1 MKEKGQEAGRYSSV
15 RHKDTEEGKKRGLKK
30 ICKEE
35 SRREGYVLSRV
46 KGRKSLCLYW
56 VHTGNELASRSG
68 TLRSTHWQCPC
79 CGRPWSGE
87 DRQSSAP
94 NFEPAHCPC
103 ALCPGTQQANLN
115 KNEKGHTHTR
125 PSAELGW
132 GAFSEWRHRGQSV
145 HRTHRKWRS
154 SAPSPGPMVEFLHPK
169 SLDPCPTQHASP
181 GQQGTVLGVRSL
193 WILFYF

>member
-79 CGRPWSGE
+79 CGRPWSGA
-87 DRQSSAP
+87 DRQRALLLTLSQHTAP
-94 NFEPAHCPC
+94 V
-103 ALCPGTQQANLN
+103 LCVLGPSKPTST
-115 KNEKGHTHTR
+115 KMKKGTHT
-125 PSAELGW
+125 
-132 GAFSEWRHRGQSV
+132 
-145 HRTHRKWRS
+145 
-154 SAPSPGPMVEFLHPK
+154 PGPVQSWDEVP
-169 SLDPCPTQHASP
+169 SLNEDTEDSRCTEHTESGGPQPPPQ
-181 GQQGTVLGVRSL
+181 VR
-193 WILFYF
+193 W